1 VGSRRKDRHL
11 VDQEEEEDPFTSSL
25 LRLLLLSLTF
35 PGQCE
40 EELERLDW
48 ASGWEGREGRI

>member
-1 VGSRRKDRHL
+1 MGSRRKDRHL

-48 ASGWEGREGRI
+48 ASG